1 MQTLKIISKG
11 NYNII
16 QLNRGVANPINQQMI
31 DELRQL
37 LKDSATDDSIQG
49 LILTGAAPFFTGGV
63 DLLEVY
69 HYDSDA
75 TKHFWGCFLKLAA
88 EMTAFPKAIVTAIT
102 GHSPAGGC
110 IWACCSDY
118 RVMSEGDKF
127 KIGLNEIAVGIA
139 PRESILDLYAFWIGK
154 RRAYQFLLEGTM
166 LSGSE
171 ALEYGLIDELV
182 PMEDVLSRAEKKM
195 HQYLK
200 LPPQAFQ
207 QTKAALKGGLATS
220 MMANFEDDLDRLHTQ
235 LFSEESRTIMGQV
248 VAYLSSKKGK

>member
-1 MQTLKIISKG
+1 
-11 NYNII
+11 
-16 QLNRGVANPINQQMI
+16 
-31 DELRQL
+31 
-37 LKDSATDDSIQG
+37 
-49 LILTGAAPFFTGGV
+49 
-63 DLLEVY
+63 
-69 HYDSDA
+69 
-75 TKHFWGCFLKLAA
+75 
-88 EMTAFPKAIVTAIT
+88 
-102 GHSPAGGC
+102 
-110 IWACCSDY
+110 
-118 RVMSEGDKF
+118 
-127 KIGLNEIAVGIA
+127 
-139 PRESILDLYAFWIGK
+139 
-154 RRAYQFLLEGTM
+154 M